1 MKKICIVEVFR
12 ANVLKHA
19 LLVPVH
25 REEKRVV
32 VLRLHDT
39 VARSRT
45 GMKFSLR
52 DNNRSELAPL
62 IRSGM
67 TFSGGIM

>member
-1 MKKICIVEVFR
+1 MTQNR
-12 ANVLKHA
+12 KHVALTYA

-32 VLRLHDT
+32 VLRLQDT

-45 GMKFSLR
+45 AMKFSLR